1 MLNCHICHEK
11 VNTSRN
17 ALEGDLVTIF
27 VIYEEHDTRTGLIKK
42 NPSFFYFLEFAFVIP
57 LFGEK
62 NIYSVANAEYV
73 MFR

>member
-42 NPSFFYFLEFAFVIP
+42 IPHSFTSLNLHLLFHYLEKRIFI
-57 LFGEK
+57 LWRML
-62 NIYSVANAEYV
+62 N
-73 MFR
+73 M